1 MTMPAR
7 LSGTAEIR
15 RRHLAYRIAIRRKIL
30 PKESVD
36 MFKKISVLKGQISA
50 IVFLFVVV
58 LSKTLVVMFRKGT
71 PSVEAIV
78 FAVLMCAFFVVL
90 FFLDF
95 PTKREEIFTG
105 QNIFRIVAAL
115 VVFIGAFAMFYVN
128 AAFNM
133 VMMLMPV
140 ILFCSSDFKLVPIS
154 VVASFAVLV
163 SYEPFAFTVIPGAI
177 LVLLTLVAPKLKEA
191 KQWEKI
197 VFSGALI
204 SLTVCLVYVIYQMR
218 FIFSFPSLKG
228 QISKTVPMLII
239 AVVFVVCAVFSL
251 KTVKR
256 SNHKNKKKK
265 NNYSV
270 KEKKADYLAGFTY
283 LGAAVYAVASAMLE
297 GKYVMCCLVSLLT
310 AMFVICKDGTQLR
323 LISDKVANA
332 AYGLV
337 GKIEDTEE
345 TE

>member
-1 MTMPAR
+1 MLKK
-7 LSGTAEIR
+7 LSV
-15 RRHLAYRIAIRRKIL
+15 
-30 PKESVD
+30 S
-36 MFKKISVLKGQISA
+36 KGQLSA
-50 IVFLFVVV
+50 IVFLFAVV
-58 LSKTLVVMFRKGT
+58 LSKTLVAMFRKGA
-71 PSVEAIV
+71 PSVEAII

-95 PTKREEIFTG
+95 PTKREEFFTG
-105 QNIFRIVAAL
+105 QNIFRIIAAL

-133 VMMLMPV
+133 VMMLIPV
-140 ILFCSSDFKLVPIS
+140 ILFCSTDFKLIPIG
-154 VVASFAVLV
+154 VVASLAVLV
-163 SYEPFAFTVIPGAI
+163 TYEPFAFTVIPGAI
-177 LVLLTLVAPKLKEA
+177 IVLLTLVAPKLKEA

-204 SLTVCLVYVIYQMR
+204 SLTACFIYVVYQMR
-218 FIFSFPSLKG
+218 FIFSFSSLKG
-228 QISKTVPMLII
+228 QLSKSIPMVII

-251 KTVKR
+251 KSVKA
-256 SNHKNKKKK
+256 SKHKGKAKK
-265 NNYSV
+265 NSYAI
-270 KEKKADYLAGFTY
+270 KEKKSDYLAGITY

-297 GKYVMCCLVSLLT
+297 GKYVMCCLVSLLAT
-310 AMFVICKDGTQLR
+310 MFVICKDGTQLQ
-323 LISDKVANA
+323 LVSDKVANA